1 MNILNLNFTT
11 QLESLAVGWEER
23 VESHNAHFVCRPF
36 SHMSYNFIISFF
48 VSYFL
53 NVPKIE
59 LFFLVMSFHSFFFVS
74 YKEVIFFSCLVD
86 LMRK

>member
-11 QLESLAVGWEER
+11 QLESLAVGWDER
-23 VESHNAHFVCRPF
+23 VESHNAHFVCRLF

-59 LFFLVMSFHSFFFVS
+59 LFFL
-74 YKEVIFFSCLVD
+74 SCLFILYFRIV
-86 LMRK
+86 